1 MVLVYILFLVL
12 YVYHTYFKK
21 LFFLEN
27 CKKFVLRYN
36 GKIVAAVSDP
46 EIYEHR
52 KEERVARQFG
62 TTNKNHPYIK
72 VFIYILGRK
81 KNISS
86 KNYYFNIF
94 LNL

>member
-1 MVLVYILFLVL
+1 MWPKIILLVKFFL
-12 YVYHTYFKK
+12 
-21 LFFLEN
+21 LEN

-72 VFIYILGRK
+72 VYLV
-81 KNISS
+81 
-86 KNYYFNIF
+86 
-94 LNL
+94 